1 MEEAKKIK
9 CYKRLMYKQFVQ
21 VSGLSGPQFLSQIC
35 RNVSRTFVQL
45 CKETPNHKLVSSWRA
60 VLIRI
65 LALLIW
71 KTLIEKKNRTLKCL
85 NGTIRLYKVTEN
97 GAFALIFRLHRG
109 GFDSSKVPT
118 HGNLPSKAKKNA
130 NVRGS
135 ARRRGGGRGG
145 GRCTQL
151 ELELRSL
158 NEG

>member
-1 MEEAKKIK
+1 MKMK
-9 CYKRLMYKQFVQ
+9 CYKRLTYKQFVQ

-65 LALLIW
+65 LALLIR
-71 KTLIEKKNRTLKCL
+71 KTLIETKNRTLKCL
-85 NGTIRLYKVTEN
+85 NGTIRLYNVTEG
-97 GAFALIFRLHRG
+97 GAFAFIFRLHRG

-118 HGNLPSKAKKNA
+118 HGNLPSKAKKMPMYGGQPG
-130 NVRGS
+130 VGG
-135 ARRRGGGRGG
+135 GGGRA
-145 GRCTQL
+145 RLAQL
-151 ELELRSL
+151 ELELRSV

>member
-1 MEEAKKIK
+1 MEEAKKMK
-9 CYKRLMYKQFVQ
+9 CYKRLMNKQFVQ
-21 VSGLSGPQFLSQIC
+21 VSGLSGPQFLSQIW

-71 KTLIEKKNRTLKCL
+71 KTLIETKNRTLKCL
-85 NGTIRLYKVTEN
+85 NGTIPLYKVVTED
-97 GAFALIFRLHRG
+97 GAFALIFRLHRR

-135 ARRRGGGRGG
+135 AGGGGKGAVR
-145 GRCTQL
+145 RW
-151 ELELRSL
+151 
-158 NEG
+158 N